1 MTIWFH
7 TTILA
12 TSLVA
17 TLAVGLASAAILTE
31 ASTGAAPKTDRLPV
45 TASVA
50 PSDYLTVETR
60 GNGVSVLARVPVERT
75 ASN

>member
-17 TLAVGLASAAILTE
+17 TLAIGLASAAIYAETPS
-31 ASTGAAPKTDRLPV
+31 AAAPKTDRLPV
-45 TASVA
+45 ATVTSA
-50 PSDYLTVETR
+50 SDYLTIETR
-60 GNGVSVLARVPVERT
+60 ADGMSVLSRVPVEKT